1 MKEIRKSG
9 SQERLRAFLRCL
21 ILAFLSSCILVFP
34 AVAKPLIADLSEYQ
48 IFIDSGFTGKRLLL
62 FGARNDAGD
71 VLVTVRGPSRNVT
84 VQKKIQVAGMW
95 LNGAQ
100 VKFSNVPYFY
110 AISGTRTLPE
120 LTPSSLF
127 SVLRI
132 GAENLD
138 FTSATARRNAALVPE
153 FRDAYFAKQQ
163 ESGLYQHFEQPFT
176 FMGKTLFK
184 TVIPFPDTL
193 PRGDYA
199 VDVYLINNGV
209 IHAMQSLPI
218 AAEKVGFDAFVYD
231 MAHQH
236 AWLYGII
243 AVLIALGFGWLV
255 SYIFTKVW

>member
-1 MKEIRKSG
+1 MQESRKSG
-9 SQERLRAFLRCL
+9 QGGLGAFLRCL
-21 ILAFLSSCILVFP
+21 ILAFFSSCILVFP
-34 AVAKPLIADLSEYQ
+34 VAAKPLIADLSEYQ
-48 IFIDSGFTGKRLLL
+48 IQIASNFAGKRILV

-100 VKFSNVPYFY
+100 VKFSDVPYFY

-153 FRDAYFAKQQ
+153 FRNAYFAKQQ
-163 ESGLYQHFEQPFT
+163 ESRLYQHFEQPFT

-184 TVIPFPDTL
+184 TVISFPDTL
-193 PRGDYA
+193 PRGNYA

-209 IHAMQSLPI
+209 VQAMQSLQI
-218 AAEKVGFDAFVYD
+218 VAEKIGFDAFVYD
-231 MAHQH
+231 MAHGH
-236 AWLYGII
+236 AWLYGIV
-243 AVLIALGFGWLV
+243 AVLIALGFGLLV